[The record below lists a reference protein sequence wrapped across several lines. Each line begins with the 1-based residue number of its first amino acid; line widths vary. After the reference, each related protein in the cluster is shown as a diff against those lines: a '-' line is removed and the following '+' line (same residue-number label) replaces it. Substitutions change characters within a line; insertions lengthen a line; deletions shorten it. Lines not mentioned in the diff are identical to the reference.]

1 MSELEQKDASDV
13 IGLIAGDGRLPV
25 VLAAAVKSR
34 GHRLV
39 CVMINGEQTELARL
53 ADHAYRVG
61 FGELHRILEAFATH
75 GVRRVLL
82 TGRAPRERFLGGGDS
97 AFRQWMEGSS
107 DRRDHA
113 LFQQG
118 VQRLAGLG
126 IEVASPLEFVGD
138 LLTPAGVLT
147 RRSPTDEEWHDA
159 RAGMQVAK
167 TIAALDIG
175 QTLVLKRG
183 IMLAVEA
190 AEGTDETIRRGG
202 AIAEGAVVVKASRPH
217 QDERFD
223 LPTAGVQTVYALRDA
238 RAVVLVLEA
247 GQTLLVDRAETVA
260 AADAAGIAIVG
271 LEATG
276 FGVRG
281 SGFGPQTK

>member
-1 MSELEQKDASDV
+1 MERASEVNEV
-13 IGLIAGDGRLPV
+13 IGLVAGDGRLPV

-34 GHRLV
+34 GLRLV
-39 CVMINGEQTELARL
+39 CVMIDGEQAELARL

-61 FGELHRILEAFATH
+61 FGELHRILEAFGTH

-82 TGRAPRERFLGGGDS
+82 AGRTPRASLIGGGDR
-97 AFRQWMEGSS
+97 AFRQWVEGAS
-107 DRRDHA
+107 DRGDHA

-126 IEVASPLEFVGD
+126 IEVASPLEFVHD
-138 LLTPAGVLT
+138 LLTPRGVLT
-147 RRSPTDEEWHDA
+147 KRSPTDEEWNDV

-190 AEGTDETIRRGG
+190 AEGTDQTIRRAGT
-202 AIAEGAVVVKASRPH
+202 ISEGAVVVKASRPH

-223 LPTAGVQTVYALRDA
+223 LPTAGLQTIHALRDA
-238 RAVVLVLEA
+238 RAAVLVLEA
-247 GQTLLVDRAETVA
+247 ERTLLVDRAEAIA

-271 LEATG
+271 LEAHDRVEG
-276 FGVRG
+276 
-281 SGFGPQTK
+281 